1 MPANSMYKNGTNS
14 TYGANLTLHASDRV
28 GIMAANDQRIYRQF
42 ASKKFT
48 LPQRNGK
55 TFKTFRKQNIYDRQL
70 GTSDFLAKGFL
81 TGRDIADV
89 TAGLTAAGL
98 PEGAG
103 RQNLVENH
111 IIALETTMARYG
123 YMEEYTDEIDLF
135 SDTRKSIDIKQELGE
150 LAGRTYEDL
159 LQRDMLATTN
169 VVYPFAA
176 TSLATMG
183 NGLVADGSLDS
194 NYMASYDFFRRC
206 VAKLKANRAE
216 KVTEMVEASVKIST
230 KPVNKA
236 YYCIIPSNVAWD
248 LDSLSRESSNGK
260 VNEFSFISV
269 EKYATQKGIAEG
281 EIGAMGE
288 VRFIESEAALIYRGQ
303 GAAVPSNYVGK
314 LAHTNNKFDV
324 FPVLFPTKECIA
336 TVGLAGRDGVTFN
349 SQAPEQADRT
359 NPYGTVGF
367 ASFNFFYASIILK
380 EEGLLKGLL
389 LASSI

>member
-1 MPANSMYKNGTNS
+1 MAANSMYKNGTNS

-70 GTSDFLAKGFL
+70 GTPDFLAKGFL

-111 IIALETTMARYG
+111 IVALETTMARYG

-183 NGLVADGSLDS
+183 NGLVPDGSLDS

-389 LASSI
+389 LASNI

>member
-70 GTSDFLAKGFL
+70 GTPDFLAKGFL

-111 IIALETTMARYG
+111 IVALETTMARYG

-206 VAKLKANRAE
+206 VAKLKANRAD

-303 GAAVPSNYVGK
+303 GAAVPNNYVGK

>member
-1 MPANSMYKNGTNS
+1 MSANSMYKNGTNS

-28 GIMAANDQRIYRQF
+28 GIMAANDQKIYRQF

-70 GTSDFLAKGFL
+70 GTPDFLAKGFL

-111 IIALETTMARYG
+111 IVALETTMARYG

-135 SDTRKSIDIKQELGE
+135 SDTRKSIDIKQELGA

-303 GAAVPSNYVGK
+303 GATVPSNYVGK

>member
-70 GTSDFLAKGFL
+70 GTPDFLAKGFL

-111 IIALETTMARYG
+111 IVALETTMARYG

>member
-70 GTSDFLAKGFL
+70 GTPDFLAKGFL

-111 IIALETTMARYG
+111 IVALETTMARYG

-176 TSLATMG
+176 TSLVTMG
-183 NGLVADGSLDS
+183 NGLVPDGSLDS

>member
-70 GTSDFLAKGFL
+70 GTPDFLAKGFL

-111 IIALETTMARYG
+111 IVALETTMARYG

-303 GAAVPSNYVGK
+303 GATVPSNYVGK

-389 LASSI
+389 LASNI

>member
-1 MPANSMYKNGTNS
+1 MANSQYNNGTTS

-70 GTSDFLAKGFL
+70 GTPDFLAKGFL

-111 IIALETTMARYG
+111 IVALETTMSRYG
-123 YMEEYTDEIDLF
+123 HMEEYTDEIDLF
-135 SDTRKSIDIKQELGE
+135 SDTRKSIDIKQELGD

-206 VAKLKANRAE
+206 VAKLKANRAD
-216 KVTEMVEASVKIST
+216 KVTEMVEASVKIAT

-248 LDSLSRESSNGK
+248 IHSLSRASNDGK
-260 VNEFSFISV
+260 VNEFGFIPV
-269 EKYATQKGIAEG
+269 EKYASQKGIAEG

-288 VRFIESEAALIYRGQ
+288 VRFIESEAALVYRGQ
-303 GAAVPSNYVGK
+303 GASIPAAYVGT

-336 TVGLAGRDGVTFN
+336 TVGLAGRDGITFH
-349 SQAPEQADRT
+349 SQAPEQSDRT

-367 ASFNFFYASIILK
+367 ASYNFFYASIILK

-389 LASSI
+389 LASNV

>member
-1 MPANSMYKNGTNS
+1 MAANSMYKNGTNS

-70 GTSDFLAKGFL
+70 GTPDFLAKGFL

-111 IIALETTMARYG
+111 IVALETTMARYG

-194 NYMASYDFFRRC
+194 NYTASYDFFRRC

-248 LDSLSRESSNGK
+248 LDSLARESSNGK

-303 GAAVPSNYVGK
+303 GATVPNNYVGK

-336 TVGLAGRDGVTFN
+336 TVGLAGRDGITFN

-389 LASSI
+389 LASNI

>member
-1 MPANSMYKNGTNS
+1 MANSQYNNGTNS

-70 GTSDFLAKGFL
+70 GTPDFLAKGFL

-111 IIALETTMARYG
+111 IVALETTMARFG
-123 YMEEYTDEIDLF
+123 HMEEYTDEIDLF
-135 SDTRKSIDIKQELGE
+135 SDTRKSIDIKQELGD

-206 VAKLKANRAE
+206 VAKLKANRAD

-248 LDSLSRESSNGK
+248 IHSLSRASNDGK
-260 VNEFSFISV
+260 VNEFGFIPV
-269 EKYATQKGIAEG
+269 EKYASQKGIAEG

-288 VRFIESEAALIYRGQ
+288 VRFIESEAALVYRGQ
-303 GAAVPSNYVGK
+303 GASVPAAYVGT

-336 TVGLAGRDGVTFN
+336 TVGLAGRDGITFH
-349 SQAPEQADRT
+349 SQAPEQSDRT

-367 ASFNFFYASIILK
+367 ASYNFFYASIILK

-389 LASSI
+389 LASNV

>member
-70 GTSDFLAKGFL
+70 GTPDFLAKGFL

-111 IIALETTMARYG
+111 IVALETTMSRYG

-303 GAAVPSNYVGK
+303 GATVPNNYVGK

>member
-70 GTSDFLAKGFL
+70 GTPDFIAKGFL

-111 IIALETTMARYG
+111 IVALETTMARYG

-303 GAAVPSNYVGK
+303 GATVPSNYVGK

>member
-1 MPANSMYKNGTNS
+1 
-14 TYGANLTLHASDRV
+14 
-28 GIMAANDQRIYRQF
+28 
-42 ASKKFT
+42 
-48 LPQRNGK
+48 
-55 TFKTFRKQNIYDRQL
+55 
-70 GTSDFLAKGFL
+70 
-81 TGRDIADV
+81 
-89 TAGLTAAGL
+89 
-98 PEGAG
+98 
-103 RQNLVENH
+103 
-111 IIALETTMARYG
+111 MARFG
-123 YMEEYTDEIDLF
+123 HMEEYTDEIDLF
-135 SDTRKSIDIKQELGE
+135 SDTRKSIDIKQELGD

-206 VAKLKANRAE
+206 VAKLKANRAD
-216 KVTEMVEASVKIST
+216 KVTEMVEASVKIAT

-248 LDSLSRESSNGK
+248 IHSLSRASNDGK
-260 VNEFSFISV
+260 VNEFGFIPV
-269 EKYATQKGIAEG
+269 EKYASQKGIAEG

-288 VRFIESEAALIYRGQ
+288 VRFIESEAALVYRGQ
-303 GAAVPSNYVGK
+303 GASVPAAYVGT

-336 TVGLAGRDGVTFN
+336 TVGLAGRDGITFH
-349 SQAPEQADRT
+349 SQAPEQSDRT

-367 ASFNFFYASIILK
+367 ASYNFFYASIILK

-389 LASSI
+389 LASNV

>member
-14 TYGANLTLHASDRV
+14 TYGANLILHASDRV

-70 GTSDFLAKGFL
+70 GTPDFLAKGFL

-111 IIALETTMARYG
+111 IVALETTMARYG

-303 GAAVPSNYVGK
+303 GAAVPNNYVGK